1 MRRRQFAS
9 ILAAS
14 PLAVALPTLASPAH
28 AQAWPSKLIRVTVP
42 FAPGGSGDI
51 TSRLVGNHIEKATGQ
66 SVVVETKPGANGII
80 GTESVKNAAP
90 DGYTVLLCTTST
102 NSANVA
108 MFKSLPY
115 DPEKDFT
122 VCGVFGSSGA
132 YLLVRPD
139 APYKTLPE
147 LVAYAKAN
155 PGKIFYGYFNASSQ
169 VPGSLLQR
177 MAGIEMTGVPYK
189 QIGNCFN
196 DIMGGQ
202 IQAMFVDTTA
212 GASHVNQGQLRPLG
226 VTRPVRWDKKPDV
239 PAIAEFYPG
248 FELTGFLGMALPA
261 ATPRAIC
268 ERLNT
273 LINAAILSP
282 DVKDR
287 LESFGFTPKAM
298 TLEECATFSK
308 SEREKWKRY
317 VEIAGIEKQ

>member
-1 MRRRQFAS
+1 MRRRQFGS

-14 PLAVALPTLASPAH
+14 PLVLSLPAR
-28 AQAWPSKLIRVTVP
+28 AQAWPSKLIRVIVP

-51 TSRLVGNHIEKATGQ
+51 TARLVGRHIEEATGQ
-66 SVVVETKPGANGII
+66 TVVVETKPGANGVI
-80 GTESVKNAAP
+80 GTEAAKNAAP

-122 VCGVFGSSGA
+122 VCGVFGASGA
-132 YLLVRPD
+132 YLLVKPD

-147 LVAYAKAN
+147 LVAFAKAN

-169 VPGSLLQR
+169 VPGALLQR

-189 QIGNCFN
+189 AIGNCFN

-212 GASHVNQGQLRPLG
+212 GDSHVNQGQLRPLG
-226 VTRPVRWDKKPDV
+226 VTRPARWDKKPDV

-261 ATPRAIC
+261 ATPRPIC
-268 ERLNT
+268 ERLNA
-273 LINAAILSP
+273 LVNKAILSP

-287 LESFGFTPKAM
+287 LESFGFTPKSM
-298 TLEECATFSK
+298 SLEECDAFSK